1 MSTMNIKGILLD
13 NRYRIVD
20 KIGVGGMADV
30 YLGED
35 TLLGRQVAI
44 KVLHANFAND
54 DEFVTRFKREA
65 QAAGKLNH
73 PNIVNMYDVGFDQD
87 LHYIIMEYVDGETL
101 KEYITRHGRL
111 SIDEAVKFTIAI
123 AEGLEHAHTM
133 GIVHCD
139 IKPHNVIITRTG
151 RVKVTDFGIARAMNA
166 TNTVMYTN
174 SILGSAHYLSP
185 EQASGK
191 PVDGNTDIYSLG
203 VVLYEMLTGKVPFEG
218 ETPIAVA
225 LKHVRE
231 KVAPPTRYNPS
242 IPPLLEAVV
251 MKALSKNP
259 ADRFDSISDMI
270 SDLRLSQG
278 FTMGK
283 TQRHEPYDFATQ
295 MIPAV
300 DPEALEDFS
309 TIQEE
314 RKDEGQKNSM
324 LSKIASIPQKYI
336 VLGAA
341 VIFLV
346 AFLGAFLSYGNFWSN
361 TTVDVPNV
369 VGKQVSVAKNIL
381 EDKHLRVST
390 SEVTNPDVP
399 AGQVISQTPGA
410 GEKVKEQRT
419 IHLVVSKGVGDITV
433 PDLSDLTV
441 DQARQRLKDVG
452 LVVGKITQQS
462 VDGKKDGV
470 VIAQS
475 PSGDSKVSKGTTI
488 DLVVNKAKAKKVKVP
503 NLVGMT
509 LKDARD
515 TLSNAHLGVNQVA
528 GSVEEKA
535 VVIEQSIK
543 AGDEIDEG
551 STLNLTTEFK
561 EDKKKSEK
569 KEESSSNKTTG
580 TVDVTVPS
588 GSKNQELKIVVKD
601 DEGSAVIYDDTN
613 KPGDRIVRKVSGV
626 GNVRIEVYLN
636 GALVQ
641 ETAL

>member
-1 MSTMNIKGILLD
+1 MKIKDTLLD
-13 NRYRIVD
+13 NRYRILS

-30 YLGED
+30 YKGED
-35 TLLGRQVAI
+35 TLLGRPVAI
-44 KVLHANFAND
+44 KILHANFASD
-54 DEFVTRFKREA
+54 DEFVSRFKREA

-73 PNIVNMYDVGFDQD
+73 PNIVNMYDVGYDQD
-87 LHYIIMEYVDGETL
+87 MHYIIMEYVDGETL
-101 KEYITRHGRL
+101 KEYITRHHRL
-111 SIDEAVKFTIAI
+111 SIDEAVKITISI
-123 AEGLEHAHTM
+123 GEGLEHAHAM

-139 IKPHNVIITRTG
+139 IKPHNVIITNTG
-151 RVKVTDFGIARAMNA
+151 RVKVTDFGIARAMNS

-174 SILGSAHYLSP
+174 SIMGSAHYLSP

-191 PVDGNTDIYSLG
+191 SVDGNTDIYSLG

-218 ETPIAVA
+218 DTPIAVA

-231 KVAPPTRYNPS
+231 KVIPPTRYNPS
-242 IPPLLEAVV
+242 IPALLESVV
-251 MKALSKNP
+251 LKALAKNP
-259 ADRFDSISDMI
+259 ADRFESISEMMG
-270 SDLRLSQG
+270 DLRLSQG

-300 DPEALEDFS
+300 DPDTLDDFS
-309 TIQEE
+309 DIDDTTPKEV
-314 RKDEGQKNSM
+314 QKKSM

-336 VLGAA
+336 VLSAA
-341 VIFLV
+341 VIFLI

-390 SEVTNPDVP
+390 SEVTNTDVP
-399 AGQVISQTPGA
+399 AGQVISQSPGA

-433 PDLSDLTV
+433 PDLSGMTV
-441 DQARQRLKDVG
+441 EQARQRLKDLG
-452 LVVGKITQQS
+452 LVVGKITQGS
-462 VDGKKDGV
+462 VEGKPDNTIV
-470 VIAQS
+470 AQS
-475 PSGDSKVSKGTTI
+475 PSGDSKVSKGTTV
-488 DLVVNKAKAKKVKVP
+488 DLVVNKPQTKKVKMPDV
-503 NLVGMT
+503 VGMT
-509 LKDARD
+509 LKDARQV
-515 TLSNAHLGVNQVA
+515 LGSNNIGVNQIS
-528 GSVEEKA
+528 GSVDEKA
-535 VVIEQSIK
+535 IVTEQSVK
-543 AGDEIDEG
+543 AGEEVNEG
-551 STLNLTTEFK
+551 SSLNLATELKDSKKK
-561 EDKKKSEK
+561 EDSKQ
-569 KEESSSNKTTG
+569 SSSNRTKG

-601 DEGSAVIYDDTN
+601 DEGSTVIYDDTN
-613 KPGDRIVRKVSGV
+613 KPGDRIVKNVSGV

-641 ETAL
+641 DTTL